1 VVDQVGI
8 RLCYLV
14 LGLDARQSG
23 DVGVPK
29 TEGTEC
35 LLRTDSRRKEKSVC
49 ITLDKALHNLSN
61 PIALQLLETDLS
73 RQRGNV
79 DVDGE
84 QESGCSE
91 L

>member
-1 VVDQVGI
+1 
-8 RLCYLV
+8 
-14 LGLDARQSG
+14 
-23 DVGVPK
+23 
-29 TEGTEC
+29 
-35 LLRTDSRRKEKSVC
+35 
-49 ITLDKALHNLSN
+49 LSN

-91 L
+91 LWGLEIEELAVALHVLAKLARSEAYLLEVVILRLLVDAKEPLEAL